1 MARKRIKK
9 ILPKTTIGE
18 TIESFGPGGG
28 VGGRTRVTKASGP
41 KLEKEFMSNVKS
53 GKTPAPSKGLVK
65 VETSKKGF
73 KDQTL
78 TYKQKKS
85 LGQLQN
91 EASGFSNKS
100 FQEGWTAKPWKNIG
114 KIKNPKTG
122 RKESEYS
129 VQKQAN
135 ELSSKVYKETKYHK
149 KRPKSFKKLNQS
161 KGLVKVETSPTKSP
175 NRTKP
180 LGYKSNPNDG
190 IPF

>member
-65 VETSKKGF
+65 VETS
-73 KDQTL
+73 
-78 TYKQKKS
+78 
-85 LGQLQN
+85 
-91 EASGFSNKS
+91 
-100 FQEGWTAKPWKNIG
+100 
-114 KIKNPKTG
+114 
-122 RKESEYS
+122 
-129 VQKQAN
+129 
-135 ELSSKVYKETKYHK
+135 
-149 KRPKSFKKLNQS
+149 
-161 KGLVKVETSPTKSP
+161 PTKSP

>member
-1 MARKRIKK
+1 MAKKRIKK
-9 ILPKTTIGE
+9 ILPRTNTGDI
-18 TIESFGPGGG
+18 IEGFGPAGG
-28 VGGRTRVTKASGP
+28 VGGRTKVTKASGP
-41 KLEKEFMSNVKS
+41 KLEKEFMSNVRS

-65 VETSKKGF
+65 VEATKQGF
-73 KDQTL
+73 KEQTL

-100 FQEGWTAKPWKNIG
+100 FQEGYTAKPWKNIG
-114 KIKNPKTG
+114 KVKNPKTG
-122 RKESEYS
+122 KKESEYS
-129 VQKQAN
+129 VQKQAD

-149 KRPKSFKKLNQS
+149 KRPKSSKKLNQFIS
-161 KGLVKVETSPTKSP
+161 KPVTVPKPKPP